1 MLKIDPNKT
10 PALDMYQFL
19 IGAVAPRPIAFVSTV
34 DTEGVA
40 NLAPYSFFN
49 AFSADP
55 PIVVFSASLRGG
67 DASKKDTLLNVEN
80 TRECV
85 INMVSHDIVRQ
96 MDLTA
101 LNYPPDVD
109 EFTKAGLTPLPSDM
123 VKPFRV
129 AESPVQMECRVERIV
144 PLGGVATSGRL
155 IICRV
160 LRMHINEA
168 VLTDD
173 KRRIDPNRI
182 NLVGRLGRHWYT
194 KASGAALFE
203 ISRSERALP
212 IGFDG
217 LPDSLKS
224 SNVLTGNN
232 LAEIAGLIELPTKE
246 AILSIKNDSRVQK
259 TLFSADKKQ
268 GLHLLA
274 QEAFGKGDIDF
285 GTKAALLVDFVWHYF
300 STHS

>member
-1 MLKIDPNKT
+1 
-10 PALDMYQFL
+10 MYQFL

-285 GTKAALLVDFVWHYF
+285 GTKAALLVDFV
-300 STHS
+300 

>member
-19 IGAVAPRPIAFVSTV
+19 IGSVAPRPIAFVSTV
-34 DTEGVA
+34 DKEGVA

-55 PIVVFSASLRGG
+55 PILVFSASLRGG
-67 DASKKDTLLNVEN
+67 DASKKDTLLNIEN
-80 TRECV
+80 TKECV
-85 INMVSHDIVRQ
+85 INMVSHEIVQQ
-96 MDLTA
+96 MALTA
-101 LNYPPDVD
+101 ANYPPDVR
-109 EFTKAGLTPLPSDM
+109 EFVKAGLTPLKSDL
-123 VKPFRV
+123 VKPLRV
-129 AESPVQMECRVERIV
+129 AESPVQMECRVEQII
-144 PLGGVATSGRL
+144 PLGEVATSGRL
-155 IICRV
+155 IVCRV

-173 KRRIDPNRI
+173 KRRIDPNRM
-182 NLVGRLGRHWYT
+182 NLVGRLGRYWYT
-194 KASGAALFE
+194 KASGSALFE
-203 ISRSERALP
+203 IARAERPLP

-232 LAEIAGLIELPTKE
+232 LAEIAGLIELPTEE
-246 AILSIKNDSRVQK
+246 AILSIKADARVQK

-268 GLHLLA
+268 ALHLLA
-274 QEAFGKGDIDF
+274 QEAFGKGDLDF
-285 GTKAALLVDFVWHYF
+285 GTKAALLADYI
-300 STHS
+300 

>member
-1 MLKIDPNKT
+1 
-10 PALDMYQFL
+10 MYQFL

-34 DTEGVA
+34 DREGVA

-80 TRECV
+80 TKECV

-96 MDLTA
+96 MALTA
-101 LNYPPDVD
+101 ANYPPDVD
-109 EFTKAGLTPLPSDM
+109 EFTKAGLTPLKSDL

-129 AESPVQMECRVERIV
+129 AESHVQMECRVEQII
-144 PLGGVATSGRL
+144 PLGEVATSGRL
-155 IICRV
+155 IVCRV

-182 NLVGRLGRHWYT
+182 HLVGRLGRYWYT
-194 KASGAALFE
+194 KASGSALFE
-203 ISRSERALP
+203 IARADAALP

-224 SNVLTGNN
+224 SNVLTGNH

-246 AILSIKNDSRVQK
+246 AILSIKKDARVQK
-259 TLFSADKKQ
+259 TLFSSDKKQ
-268 GLHLLA
+268 ALHLLA
-274 QEAFGKGDIDF
+274 QEAFGKGDLDF
-285 GTKAALLVDFVWHYF
+285 GIKAALLVDFV
-300 STHS
+300 